1 MEKLGWQI
9 QAHSSVFKVLKRFNF
24 LVYVDE
30 CVPAYVSGTT
40 YTHGISE
47 EETLLDL

>member
-1 MEKLGWQI
+1 M

-30 CVPAYVSGTT
+30 RVPAYVSGTT